1 VLTQGDG
8 VKMDVS
14 DKKIIQG
21 IKQGGIQ
28 RERMFEALM
37 LQTQRLLHAYLIKE
51 FRITSKIDRSDI
63 VIDSYLSVDKQIAAG
78 KFRGETKLV
87 NYLHIV
93 VRNRALSIIK
103 QQKNKLKPK
112 AEDETY
118 PNEYEDVDNDPLDDI
133 VIEDCIQKALAEFK
147 LKTAK
152 QHQQLNQ
159 YLDCD
164 SHEDWVKKHGGTVKS
179 SKDRLYRVRK
189 NFNTFYER
197 FCGKR
202 K

>member
-1 VLTQGDG
+1 
-8 VKMDVS
+8 MSMSIS
-14 DKKIIQG
+14 DKRIIKG
-21 IKQGGIQ
+21 ILQGGLE
-28 RERMFEALM
+28 RERMFKALM

-51 FRITSKIDRSDI
+51 FQITAEEERSDI
-63 VIDSYLSVDKQIAAG
+63 VTDSYLSVDKQIGAG

-87 NYLHIV
+87 NYLHLV
-93 VRNRALSIIK
+93 VRNRALSVIK

-118 PNEYEDVDNDPLDDI
+118 DSEYEVVADDLLDESI
-133 VIEDCIQKALAEFK
+133 MEDCIQKALTEFK

-152 QHQQLNQ
+152 QHQQLHQ
-159 YLDCD
+159 YMDCD
-164 SHEDWVKKHGGTVKS
+164 SHEDWVEKHGGTVGS
-179 SKDRLYRVRK
+179 SKDRLYKVRK
-189 NFNTFYER
+189 SFNKFYEF

>member
-1 VLTQGDG
+1 
-8 VKMDVS
+8 MRIS
-14 DKKIIQG
+14 DKRIIKG
-21 IKQGGIQ
+21 ILQGGVE

-37 LQTQRLLHAYLIKE
+37 LQTQRLLHAYLMKQ
-51 FRITSKIDRSDI
+51 FRMTSEDDRSDI
-63 VIDSYLSVDKQIAAG
+63 VTDSYLSVDKQITAG

-87 NYLHIV
+87 NYMHRV
-93 VRNRALSIIK
+93 VHNRALSVIK

-112 AEDETY
+112 AEDDTCDS
-118 PNEYEDVDNDPLDDI
+118 EYEALDNDLLNE
-133 VIEDCIQKALAEFK
+133 VIMEDCIQKALAEFK

-152 QHQQLNQ
+152 QHQQLHQ
-159 YLDCD
+159 YMHCD

-189 NFNTFYER
+189 NFNTLYEH

-202 K
+202 T